1 MKVLN
6 VGSLNID
13 HVYEVD
19 HFVQPGETLLANDYQ
34 RCLGG
39 KGFNQSIALARAG
52 AKVYHAGKIGEDGEV
67 FLKAC
72 AEEHINTKFILK
84 SNLPTGHAI
93 IQIDSKGQNS
103 IILHGGANQDID
115 ESNIDSLF
123 ADCDKG
129 DYLVVQNEVS
139 GMASIINTA
148 KARGMT
154 IVFNP
159 APITPEVKHYPL
171 KEVDIFILNEIE
183 AEQLSGHHEPATALS
198 SLQGTYPQARII
210 ITLGAEGVIYGDE
223 QGAIQRVP
231 AQKVKA
237 VDTTAAGDTFVG
249 YTVASLIKGE
259 ALNTAISRGVHAAA
273 ITVQSLGASPSIP
286 HQAEL
291 CR

>member
-72 AEEHINTKFILK
+72 AEEHINTEFILK

-115 ESNIDSLF
+115 ESNIDSLL

-183 AEQLSGHHEPATALS
+183 AEQLSGHQEPATALS

-249 YTVASLIKGE
+249 YTVASLITGE
-259 ALNTAISRGVHAAA
+259 DLNTAISRGVHAAA

-286 HQAEL
+286 HQAEI
-291 CR
+291 CS